1 MGYLGDEN
9 TKLFHVNAIVRHN
22 KNVIM
27 SLKNEEGIEMVQHEE
42 NITLLWT
49 SYKERHGGVGG
60 S

>member
-1 MGYLGDEN
+1 
-9 TKLFHVNAIVRHN
+9 
-22 KNVIM
+22 M